1 MNILYI
7 IRGLPGSG
15 KSTLAKILAPE
26 NNYSA
31 DDYFQNIKW
40 DKSLLG
46 SAHTYCKGCTEL
58 AMMSGVQTI
67 AVANTF
73 TRKWEYEPYRELADE
88 HGYKVIE
95 LVVKSDFKSIHAVP
109 EVTLKAMK
117 ERFEYE

>member
-7 IRGLPGSG
+7 IRGLPGAG
-15 KSTLAKILAPE
+15 KSTLAKMIAPD

-31 DDYFQNIKW
+31 DDYFKNIKW

-46 SAHTYCKGCTEL
+46 SAHAYCKSCTEL
-58 AMMSGVQTI
+58 AMMAGIQTI

-73 TRKWEYEPYRELADE
+73 TRKWEYEPYRELAE
-88 HGYKVIE
+88 EYGYKVIE
-95 LVVKSDFKSIHAVP
+95 LIAKSDFESVHDVP
-109 EVTLKAMK
+109 APKIKEME